1 MRLCLLYSWIGLARM
16 PGGIQ
21 PQSKEDR
28 KCCRYNISYIF
39 LQMDIFPR
47 KTVRPFEP
55 FAPKF
60 DRAST
65 VSLAYSN
72 AMVLVCIVVFKK
84 IAPGRPVLLDWGAG
98 GVSWRWRLKTTTTL
112 CKYIQ
117 NYEYLLS
124 PNLSSHVLP

>member
-1 MRLCLLYSWIGLARM
+1 
-16 PGGIQ
+16 
-21 PQSKEDR
+21 
-28 KCCRYNISYIF
+28 
-39 LQMDIFPR
+39 MDIFPR

-84 IAPGRPVLLDWGAG
+84 IALCSVIEMSRNAVEEAKSLQKEKD
-98 GVSWRWRLKTTTTL
+98 TL
-112 CKYIQ
+112 A
-117 NYEYLLS
+117 EE
-124 PNLSSHVLP
+124 

>member
-1 MRLCLLYSWIGLARM
+1 
-16 PGGIQ
+16 
-21 PQSKEDR
+21 
-28 KCCRYNISYIF
+28 
-39 LQMDIFPR
+39 MDIFPR

-84 IAPGRPVLLDWGAG
+84 IALCSHSTSGKPLWEDTKVLCSLFQQVTKLTDFILFLYDSASDIEWKISVHIFFRDFKSKIA
-98 GVSWRWRLKTTTTL
+98 VFE
-112 CKYIQ
+112 
-117 NYEYLLS
+117 N
-124 PNLSSHVLP
+124 

>member
-1 MRLCLLYSWIGLARM
+1 
-16 PGGIQ
+16 
-21 PQSKEDR
+21 
-28 KCCRYNISYIF
+28 
-39 LQMDIFPR
+39 MDIFPR

-84 IAPGRPVLLDWGAG
+84 IALCATDCTRLLPTAF
-98 GVSWRWRLKTTTTL
+98 TL
-112 CKYIQ
+112 APQ
-117 NYEYLLS
+117 
-124 PNLSSHVLP
+124 LPICCQWTQPTR